1 MNANAH
7 GKKILRRF
15 VSCREVQRKRITG
28 QLAVLAACAI
38 LSLVSACQATKS
50 AAPVKIPSA
59 ETPRD
64 ETLSKS
70 VRDRLLAAKTEDLS
84 GIKVVSNSGTVYLTG
99 TVGSLNARQQAI
111 EIAWTVPGVQNV
123 VNALEVQK

>member
-1 MNANAH
+1 M
-7 GKKILRRF
+7 
-15 VSCREVQRKRITG
+15 
-28 QLAVLAACAI
+28 
-38 LSLVSACQATKS
+38 
-50 AAPVKIPSA
+50 KIPSA